1 MFRFGS
7 GPANFRANFNFYGP
21 TWFYSRRIGRSP
33 QGTGNLDY
41 DFVDAPGQTTILGAG
56 KLTGKFGD
64 GWSIG
69 VLDAVTNR
77 ENAKYILGGD
87 FARQQVEP
95 LSNYLVARSAKE
107 YNKGNGRIGVLF
119 TGVNRSLP
127 EELDYLRKSAYV
139 LGVDGYTLF
148 HNKDWLFEWSRIS

>member
-1 MFRFGS
+1 G
-7 GPANFRANFNFYGP
+7 
-21 TWFYSRRIGRSP
+21 GRWS
-33 QGTGNLDY
+33 TR
-41 DFVDAPGQTTILGAG
+41 VR
-56 KLTGKFGD
+56 D
-64 GWSIG
+64 G
-69 VLDAVTNR
+69 VTNR
-77 ENAKYILGGD
+77 ENANHVRGGG

-148 HNKDWLFEWSRIS
+148 HNKDWLFEWLAGTSRVSGSA